1 MTNLPGGPIPFKKF
15 GGLKFMERAFVMD
28 ILAFL
33 KVLVNERDELPWFRI
48 FQMYLNI
55 GPAYAKKLVA
65 EINRDGVE
73 ALNNPEHQKR
83 KYGECLPMIYEFY
96 NACKAK
102 DFSQQMDDIIN
113 IHYYNARKLTID
125 NKKTQES
132 VRREDRKELD
142 KNIEEAQV
150 LIEMARPYK
159 TASDFLNDIALDANA
174 NNAEDDDY
182 LTISTIHSAKGLEF
196 DTVYIMNCVD
206 GKFPMIKQP
215 AADTI
220 EAIEEAEEEFEEERR
235 VFYVAATRAKE
246 NLKMYVPEI
255 VYKFGRTEQATMN
268 SFLKNNKE
276 YCELIRVR

>member
-1 MTNLPGGPIPFKKF
+1 
-15 GGLKFMERAFVMD
+15 
-28 ILAFL
+28 
-33 KVLVNERDELPWFRI
+33 
-48 FQMYLNI
+48 
-55 GPAYAKKLVA
+55 
-65 EINRDGVE
+65 
-73 ALNNPEHQKR
+73 
-83 KYGECLPMIYEFY
+83 
-96 NACKAK
+96 
-102 DFSQQMDDIIN
+102 
-113 IHYYNARKLTID
+113 
-125 NKKTQES
+125 
-132 VRREDRKELD
+132 
-142 KNIEEAQV
+142 
-150 LIEMARPYK
+150 
-159 TASDFLNDIALDANA
+159 LNDIALDANA

-276 YCELIRVR
+276 YCELIRVS